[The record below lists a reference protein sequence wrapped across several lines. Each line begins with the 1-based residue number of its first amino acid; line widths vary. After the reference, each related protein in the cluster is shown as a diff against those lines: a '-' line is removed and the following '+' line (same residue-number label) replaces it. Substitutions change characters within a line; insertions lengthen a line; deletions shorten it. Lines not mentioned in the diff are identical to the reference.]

1 METMIYY
8 IVANAI
14 FVVVSSAIVLTLE
27 YYLDRKERRALAV

>member
-14 FVVVSSAIVLTLE
+14 FVVVSSAIVLPLE